1 MTPDKKD
8 FVITKASGT
17 KTLERKRPSSCNV
30 KEMYAPLKSAHP
42 KMNLGL

>member
-1 MTPDKKD
+1 VTPDKKD
-8 FVITKASGT
+8 FVTITASGT

-30 KEMYAPLKSAHP
+30 KEMYAPPKSTHP